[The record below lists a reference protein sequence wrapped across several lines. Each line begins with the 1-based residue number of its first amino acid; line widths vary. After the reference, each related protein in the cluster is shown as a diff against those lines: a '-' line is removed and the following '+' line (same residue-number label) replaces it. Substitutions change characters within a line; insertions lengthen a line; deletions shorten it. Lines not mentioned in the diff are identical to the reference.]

1 MKRIFILFLLIY
13 SVNHAQWLWQN
24 PLPQGN
30 PLGSIYFVDSNTG
43 WTVGTGG
50 TILKTTNGGNSWET
64 QNSGTEEY
72 LLSTFF
78 INANTGWVVGSN
90 GLILKT
96 TNSGDNWFSQSSGTS
111 EA

>member
-1 MKRIFILFLLIY
+1 MKRILVIFLLTY
-13 SVNHAQWLWQN
+13 SVNNAQWVWQN

-50 TILKTTNGGNSWET
+50 TILKTTNGGDSWET

-72 LLSTFF
+72 LFLPFLLMQILVGLS
-78 INANTGWVVGSN
+78 ALMV
-90 GLILKT
+90 
-96 TNSGDNWFSQSSGTS
+96 
-111 EA
+111 